1 MVRMT
6 PQSRRNLTAALGF
19 AHLPPRA
26 PELRL
31 LHWHRRRQADADHRR
46 LHLSGHAKRHAGGA
60 RGWPWEL
67 HDHHPQVPRPAG
79 EGVARHPRGG

>member
-1 MVRMT
+1 MMVRMT
-6 PQSRRNLTAALGF
+6 PQSRSRRNLTAALGF

-46 LHLSGHAKRHAGGA
+46 LHLSGHAKHHAGGA
-60 RGWPWEL
+60 RGWPWG
-67 HDHHPQVPRPAG
+67 A
-79 EGVARHPRGG
+79 A